1 LVPPNGIRASEAT
14 RALMKQA
21 PEVMRRPT
29 ATAASML
36 ALHTLA
42 PSPKGVSLATAT
54 ASSASATVMIA
65 ATGPNTS
72 WA

>member
-1 LVPPNGIRASEAT
+1 
-14 RALMKQA
+14 MKQA

-29 ATAASML
+29 ATAAWTS
-36 ALHTLA
+36 ALQTLA
-42 PSPKGVSLATAT
+42 PSPNGVSLATAT

-72 WA
+72 SS